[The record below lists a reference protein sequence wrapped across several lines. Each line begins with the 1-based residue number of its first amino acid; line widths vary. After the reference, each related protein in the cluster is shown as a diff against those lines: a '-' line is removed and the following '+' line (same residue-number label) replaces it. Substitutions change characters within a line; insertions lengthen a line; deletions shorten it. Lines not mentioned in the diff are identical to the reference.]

1 MVEAGRWRL
10 VDKTAT
16 AVTSTGDDRA
26 LSDRGRQDGERD
38 IGHAEGTVSTSPVA
52 STIVFNCK
60 HRTFCSCLLLMTN
73 TNNDNWLE
81 QRMWVPL
88 MR

>member
-38 IGHAEGTVSTSPVA
+38 GTVSTSPVA